1 MELRFELFLS
11 PWMPRS
17 LVRLSRLSR
26 VSQLLVLLLFL
37 LPTRCR
43 SCRFHQN
50 FLLDSHSLSRP
61 PSSSCSLASHFQ
73 SKGVSDAL
81 PALDILHQIDIG
93 LVSERE
99 IRPNKVHVSPTL
111 DILSA
116 IKQS

>member
-11 PWMPRS
+11 PWMTRS
-17 LVRLSRLSR
+17 LVCLSWLSR
-26 VSQLLVLLLFL
+26 VSQVLVLLLFL
-37 LPTRCR
+37 FPCRCR
-43 SCRFHQN
+43 SCRFHEN
-50 FLLDSHSLSRP
+50 FLLDSYGFSGA

-93 LVSERE
+93 LVSERKVW
-99 IRPNKVHVSPTL
+99 PDQVHVSSAL

-116 IKQS
+116 IE